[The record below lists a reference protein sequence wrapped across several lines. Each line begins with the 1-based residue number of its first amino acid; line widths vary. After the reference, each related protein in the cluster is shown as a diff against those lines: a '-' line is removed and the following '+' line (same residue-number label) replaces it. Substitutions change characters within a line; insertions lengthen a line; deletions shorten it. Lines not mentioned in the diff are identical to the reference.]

1 MKQLQLAANIAELR
15 HKSKITQGE
24 LADFLGVTKAS
35 VSKWENGQSYP
46 DITLLPTLASYFN
59 ISIDQLIG
67 YEAQMTKARIK
78 ETYHELSSSFAN
90 LPFEQVMTRTHE
102 LVKEYYSCYPL
113 LMQIIVLW
121 INHLNLAGS
130 EGRQKIILKN
140 ILELCERIITE
151 SDQATLASDAVVL
164 KAWVQIQLRET
175 QAAIQSLEEI
185 LDPKRLTRQSDGLLV
200 QAYLMN
206 GEPDKAEKNV
216 QISMLMNL
224 FVLLSSGAQYL
235 SMQLMNPG
243 RAELIIEKLEKLM
256 EIFEADK
263 IQSNTALAFYYQA
276 AVFYCSQQRKTEALD
291 QLKRFAGCSIHM
303 IDQGIRLHGNDFFT
317 RVDEWFNELDL
328 GAGPV
333 RNEKLIISDILRL
346 FENPSLSILF
356 EAEEYQQLKKR
367 LYRRLQREGS

>member
-185 LDPKRLTRQSDGLLV
+185 LDPKRLTRQSVGLLV

-224 FVLLSSGAQYL
+224 FVL
-235 SMQLMNPG
+235 
-243 RAELIIEKLEKLM
+243 I
-256 EIFEADK
+256 
-263 IQSNTALAFYYQA
+263 
-276 AVFYCSQQRKTEALD
+276 
-291 QLKRFAGCSIHM
+291 
-303 IDQGIRLHGNDFFT
+303 
-317 RVDEWFNELDL
+317 
-328 GAGPV
+328 
-333 RNEKLIISDILRL
+333 
-346 FENPSLSILF
+346 
-356 EAEEYQQLKKR
+356 
-367 LYRRLQREGS
+367 